1 MKGNG
6 QMTIGSASESLRDTV
21 ANAPLQAGKTYSFQF
36 TGTTGEYFKIW
47 LSNLC
52 LTVLTFGIYS
62 AWAKV
67 RREQYF
73 HNHTVLNGHSFHYT
87 ADPVKIL
94 IGRIL
99 VLAIIIV
106 FNIAPQLSPYAA
118 VVATATLLV
127 LTPWLIVQA
136 LRFRCR
142 YTRYRNIS
150 FGFSGLPLQVA
161 KYSMLYRTLAL
172 LTVIFFPLAKH
183 REMRYYINNLSFG
196 TSRFNFQGGAGDFYN
211 IYIGCTLLFGSYA
224 VMVYPMYLFF
234 KPSAPGFAGMS
245 LLVLSLGGFLLAAT
259 VFNMARV
266 LVAKTLW
273 NNTTVS
279 VMQVHY
285 DIAIG
290 RYLWI
295 YISNFFL
302 RLITFGL
309 ATPHC
314 TVRLLRYKIE
324 CLSLVD
330 RRAMGMNSFVAEKRE
345 DRNAIGDQASD
356 LLDMDIDLGF

>member
-1 MKGNG
+1 
-6 QMTIGSASESLRDTV
+6 MTINSLPENLRDTV
-21 ANAPLQAGKTYSFQF
+21 ANRPLEAAKTYSFQF

-52 LTVLTFGIYS
+52 LTVLTLGIYS

-67 RREQYF
+67 RREQYL

-94 IGRIL
+94 KGRIL
-99 VLAIIIV
+99 VLTLIIGLSIV
-106 FNIAPQLSPYAA
+106 QQMSPYAA
-118 VVATATLLV
+118 LIVTAIFLVV
-127 LTPWLIVQA
+127 TPWLIVQA

-161 KYSMLYRTLAL
+161 KYSMIYRTLAL
-172 LTVIFFPLAKH
+172 FTFIFFPLAKH

-196 TSRFNFQGGAGDFYN
+196 TSRFNYQGGAGDFYN
-211 IYIGCTLLFGSYA
+211 IYLGCILFFGSYA
-224 VMVYPMYLFF
+224 VMVYPMYLFL
-234 KPSAPGFAGMS
+234 KPSTPGFAGMS
-245 LLVLSLGGFLLAAT
+245 LLVLSLGGFFLAISI
-259 VFNMARV
+259 FNMARV
-266 LVAKTLW
+266 LVAKTIW

-279 VMQVHY
+279 VMQVQY

-295 YISNFFL
+295 YISNSFL

-309 ATPHC
+309 ATPYC
-314 TVRLLRYKIE
+314 TVRLLRYKID

-330 RRAMGMNSFVAEKRE
+330 RRAMGINSFVAARRQ
-345 DRNAIGDQASD
+345 DRNAIGDQASE